1 MNRNQVNGFKANSF
15 VEPVVVEDPG
25 KTIRQVEIERETA
38 KQPYV
43 PEKAKQKPSLK
54 DNTRVLLIGGGIA
67 LVLLLLAI
75 SGVPR
80 KPLAP
85 LKRSGTSS
93 QEQSAKPPDSGANA
107 RGSVV
112 PLMDS
117 GRRPEEGTDQSMVH
131 PEEIARTANKQP
143 KPSPGTNLGSVRP
156 FEHPDLWQPTPYQPG
171 AQPETPI
178 SNKVPAKTVEA
189 TETKSERDTLDK
201 ASLVFIRSNTAS
213 AATPRL
219 QNSSDTTESIGLAPG
234 TRLRAR
240 LESTASTAVQTPVLA
255 VIEYNYEHNGEIVV
269 PAGAKAVGRL
279 EAADRS
285 GYIAV
290 RFDYLMLPDGST
302 INMEAAATDL
312 ELRPLKGT
320 VEGKHTAK
328 NILVRSFAGVGEI
341 AATLAGR
348 SSLNQP
354 LSEGDLLREKLSNNI
369 AQSSDQEVAK
379 LAITEHLVVSVP
391 ADTEIY
397 VVLQKPA
404 RQTIQ
409 DLTTKLRLP
418 TQIMNQPGIEELRQL
433 LQLQRELNP
442 AAPKQSPE

>member
-1 MNRNQVNGFKANSF
+1 MNRNEVNGFKANSLI
-15 VEPVVVEDPG
+15 EPVVVEDPG
-25 KTIRQVEIERETA
+25 RNIRQVEVEGETA

-54 DNTRVLLIGGGIA
+54 DNARVLLIGGGIA

-117 GRRPEEGTDQSMVH
+117 GRRPDEGTDQNMIH

-143 KPSPGTNLGSVRP
+143 KPSPGTNLGSVPP

-171 AQPETPI
+171 DQPEIPI

-189 TETKSERDTLDK
+189 TETKNERDTLDK
-201 ASLVFIRSNTAS
+201 ASLVFVRSNTAS
-213 AATPRL
+213 AATPRP
-219 QNSSDTTESIGLAPG
+219 QNSSNTIESIVLAPG

-312 ELRPLKGT
+312 ELRPLKGK
-320 VEGKHTAK
+320 VEGKHSAK

-341 AATLAGR
+341 AATLAR

-354 LSEGDLLREKLSNNI
+354 LSEDDLLREKLSSNI

-409 DLTTKLRLP
+409 DRTAKLRLP

>member
-1 MNRNQVNGFKANSF
+1 
-15 VEPVVVEDPG
+15 
-25 KTIRQVEIERETA
+25 
-38 KQPYV
+38 
-43 PEKAKQKPSLK
+43 
-54 DNTRVLLIGGGIA
+54 
-67 LVLLLLAI
+67 
-75 SGVPR
+75 
-80 KPLAP
+80 
-85 LKRSGTSS
+85 
-93 QEQSAKPPDSGANA
+93 
-107 RGSVV
+107 
-112 PLMDS
+112 
-117 GRRPEEGTDQSMVH
+117 
-131 PEEIARTANKQP
+131 
-143 KPSPGTNLGSVRP
+143 
-156 FEHPDLWQPTPYQPG
+156 
-171 AQPETPI
+171 
-178 SNKVPAKTVEA
+178 
-189 TETKSERDTLDK
+189 
-201 ASLVFIRSNTAS
+201 
-213 AATPRL
+213 
-219 QNSSDTTESIGLAPG
+219 
-234 TRLRAR
+234 
-240 LESTASTAVQTPVLA
+240 VLA
-255 VIEYNYEHNGEIVV
+255 VLAYNYEHNGEIVV

-328 NILVRSFAGVGEI
+328 NFLVRSFAGVGEI

-354 LSEGDLLREKLSNNI
+354 LSEGDLLRAKLSNNI

>member
-1 MNRNQVNGFKANSF
+1 MNRNQVNGFKANSL

-25 KTIRQVEIERETA
+25 KNIRQVEVEGEIA

-54 DNTRVLLIGGGIA
+54 DNARVLLIGGGIA

-117 GRRPEEGTDQSMVH
+117 GRRPEEGTDESMVH

-143 KPSPGTNLGSVRP
+143 KPSPGTNLGSVRS

-171 AQPETPI
+171 DQPETPI
-178 SNKVPAKTVEA
+178 SNKVPAETVEA
-189 TETKSERDTLDK
+189 TETKSERDLLDK
-201 ASLVFIRSNTAS
+201 ASLVFVRSNTAS
-213 AATPRL
+213 AATPRP
-219 QNSSDTTESIGLAPG
+219 QNSSDTIESIGLAPG

-302 INMEAAATDL
+302 INMEAVATDL

-354 LSEGDLLREKLSNNI
+354 LSDGDLLRAKLSNNI

-391 ADTEIY
+391 ANIEIY

-404 RQTIQ
+404 KQTIQ
-409 DLTTKLRLP
+409 SRPAQLP
-418 TQIMNQPGIEELRQL
+418 LPKPIVNQPGIEELRQL

-442 AAPKQSPE
+442 AALKQAPE